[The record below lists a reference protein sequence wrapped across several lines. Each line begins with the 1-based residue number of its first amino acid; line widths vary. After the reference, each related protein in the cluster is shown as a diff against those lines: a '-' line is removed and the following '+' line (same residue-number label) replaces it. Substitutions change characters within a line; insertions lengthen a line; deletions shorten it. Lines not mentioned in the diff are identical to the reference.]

1 MSSAV
6 ESFGPGSAA
15 AAHPYAHHNPFAIT
29 AAAAAAGSAAAAAA
43 VVIPTHHHHHHHH
56 LPQFLQHHHH
66 HHHQPIKSETE
77 LERQYISSIYN
88 NFSVSAANSHIANSS
103 HLVNNGTGG
112 SDLFLPPPRP
122 QQTITTS
129 TIATAT
135 ATATTSSSV
144 TANILPTPLSFKTC
158 SPQERPNSP
167 RNRSPRSKVATT
179 NFQGQDG
186 ICSSNNMSSAE
197 FARPHPKQ
205 PRYSNNSNSN
215 NNNVNTTN
223 NINNNNNNSHQNNNS
238 YPSNAIPLH
247 LRSTKTATNLN
258 KGYNSLNNNNNNN
271 NTILSGDKNNV
282 SNTRINN
289 NNNNNGNH
297 ANKSTSLAL
306 PRAKYS
312 TEQSGPVNLVTT
324 NNINL
329 LNQNNNNNNNNCRT
343 PPNSIVAPDVSQI
356 SPSSSEGSDCSR
368 KSVGPSQEMYPQ
380 KMPFTAQSLAATNN
394 AAAAAAA
401 CAAAYEYNMYASRA
415 LYRTSNLFPGHHAP
429 VHHNTI
435 RPHPTYPG
443 GQHEAFS
450 PYFQAAS
457 VYQSSVAP
465 PTATG
470 LLRTTAT
477 TTSQVLLNNST
488 NNGIS
493 IVASKP
499 SSPLERNSSYP
510 TTNSKD
516 ISNMNGT
523 YLNGKVNTSPAA
535 PESVSGFKVPSGKE
549 GSLKHR
555 LLARPTPADKEA
567 NKRKSP
573 ITASVVR
580 TNNNSSTSNF
590 TKGAFIELANGA
602 LRRVEDMRTE
612 DFIQSAE
619 KSAFHQLAES
629 TVVKIS
635 TTQSNVVITFS
646 YDKNRSKAEVEVS
659 QEHPFFVY
667 GQGWASCNPD
677 LTLKSFGLKC
687 QRLQVGDIC
696 ISLISKEQQQQQPQS
711 QSLPQSLDKHY
722 QSPIASN
729 SNNNQQAPSK
739 NFDKS
744 EPVSLPQNLSRKLPA
759 PNTANESTIPLTNTN
774 VVSNVPNRLT
784 SMGAPTYIPNSLT
797 HNPYEEAAA
806 AAAAAAAY
814 ENTISR
820 HEYYQPLHH
829 LHHPYHRLLG
839 HTEVTT
845 RLPLQPPPPLPP
857 PPPPQSHSAPVQKSH
872 PPSNQS
878 TYYPS
883 EPLRSPTTTT
893 TTTTSSN
900 ETQQQQQQQQQP
912 VDASLSRKRRWSAP
926 ESICDD
932 DENECQPPTAP
943 RLSSNVNAYNS

>member
-6 ESFGPGSAA
+6 ESFGPASAA
-15 AAHPYAHHNPFAIT
+15 AAHPYAHHNPFAIA

-43 VVIPTHHHHHHHH
+43 AVIPSHHHHH
-56 LPQFLQHHHH
+56 LPHLH
-66 HHHQPIKSETE
+66 HHHQTSIKTE
-77 LERQYISSIYN
+77 PGLEHQYISSIYN
-88 NFSVSAANSHIANSS
+88 NISVSAANSHIPHSTLLGNGNSGS
-103 HLVNNGTGG
+103 

-122 QQTITTS
+122 PTTL
-129 TIATAT
+129 
-135 ATATTSSSV
+135 SSSSSG
-144 TANILPTPLSFKTC
+144 TNLLPNPLALSSKTC
-158 SPQERPNSP
+158 NSPQEQPNSP
-167 RNRSPRSKVATT
+167 RNRSPRSKAT
-179 NFQGQDG
+179 NFQGLEG

-205 PRYSNNSNSN
+205 PRYN
-215 NNNVNTTN
+215 NNNNNNNNNANTT
-223 NINNNNNNSHQNNNS
+223 NNNNNSHPNNNNNS
-238 YPSNAIPLH
+238 YTSNAIPLH
-247 LRSTKTATNLN
+247 LRSAKSTNHS
-258 KGYNSLNNNNNNN
+258 KGYNNSLNNNVLASDKNSSNSSSKISSNNNN
-271 NTILSGDKNNV
+271 SNHV
-282 SNTRINN
+282 S
-289 NNNNNGNH
+289 
-297 ANKSTSLAL
+297 KSITSSSVAL

-312 TEQSGPVNLVTT
+312 NEQYGPVNLVTT

-329 LNQNNNNNNNNCRT
+329 MNHNNNNNNSHCRT
-343 PPNSIVAPDVSQI
+343 PPSSIPTDVSQV

-368 KSVGPSQEMYPQ
+368 KSSSEMYQQQ
-380 KMPFTAQSLAATNN
+380 KIPFTAQSLAVTSN
-394 AAAAAAA
+394 AAVAAAA
-401 CAAAYEYNMYASRA
+401 CAAAYQYNYPHMYASRA
-415 LYRTSNLFPGHHAP
+415 LYGTSALFPGHHAL

-435 RPHPTYPG
+435 RPCPTYLG
-443 GQHEAFS
+443 GQHDTFT
-450 PYFQAAS
+450 PYLQAAG
-457 VYQSSVAP
+457 VYQSSVPTNVAP
-465 PTATG
+465 PPPPPPGAG
-470 LLRTTAT
+470 LLRTTNP
-477 TTSQVLLNNST
+477 QVLLNNT
-488 NNGIS
+488 NNNVGIGS
-493 IVASKP
+493 VMVTKP
-499 SSPLERNSSYP
+499 SSPLGRNSSYP
-510 TTNSKD
+510 PSCHSKD
-516 ISNMNGT
+516 INNMNGT

-535 PESVSGFKVPSGKE
+535 PESVTGFKVPSGKE

-555 LLARPTPADKEA
+555 ILTRPAPSDRDAT
-567 NKRKSP
+567 KRKSP
-573 ITASVVR
+573 ITAAVVR
-580 TNNNSSTSNF
+580 SNSNSSTSNF

-635 TTQSNVVITFS
+635 STQSNVIITFS
-646 YDKNRSKAEVEVS
+646 YDKNRSKADVEVS

-696 ISLISKEQQQQQPQS
+696 ISLISKDPPQQHQDKQQHHQNQIS
-711 QSLPQSLDKHY
+711 
-722 QSPIASN
+722 ASCN
-729 SNNNQQAPSK
+729 NNNNQQAPSK

-744 EPVSLPQNLSRKLPA
+744 EPISLPQNLSRKLPPTTVNPA
-759 PNTANESTIPLTNTN
+759 PENTIPSPSLTNI
-774 VVSNVPNRLT
+774 VSNVTHRLT

-806 AAAAAAAY
+806 Y

-820 HEYYQPLHH
+820 HHEFYQPPLH

-839 HTEVTT
+839 HEVVAS
-845 RLPLQPPPPLPP
+845 RIPLQPPPSL
-857 PPPPQSHSAPVQKSH
+857 PPPPQSHSAPVQKSR

-878 TYYPS
+878 SYYP
-883 EPLRSPTTTT
+883 EPHHRSSPPCNAAQN
-893 TTTTSSN
+893 SCGN
-900 ETQQQQQQQQQP
+900 ETQQQP